1 MRHKVYK
8 VKGKNNLNEEN
19 ENLTLETQRIQHQE
33 FFNNFDPKVF
43 DNFNLDLKEFPL
55 KYSPRIIYDNVDDKE
70 FSKLI
75 KNIQRNNHNIFDFD
89 AKQFQN
95 CEEIYNSI
103 SKKRRRE
110 RNSLKQKACI
120 LFEKANYLI

>member
-55 KYSPRIIYDNVDDKE
+55 KYSPRIIYDNVDDNE
-70 FSKLI
+70 FSKLL
-75 KNIQRNNHNIFDFD
+75 KKHSE
-89 AKQFQN
+89 KQPQF
-95 CEEIYNSI
+95 I
-103 SKKRRRE
+103 
-110 RNSLKQKACI
+110 
-120 LFEKANYLI
+120 